1 LLKIQQFYHI
11 KLNSERLVKSKF
23 NVTLTLDE
31 ARRNEELV
39 AFANSELIRALHRMR
54 KVSFSQRE
62 VGSLLKEKKRLSKK
76 QDSPENRIRMKQ
88 IIDKIESLLYVED
101 LVTVEFSNKSH
112 YRKIVKRNG
121 FYVNGTKFTPFMA
134 SAGMIRKNTAMFIN
148 NSIKYQ
154 LLDILEN
161 GRNENVELSPA
172 KYGAYFSLYSSS
184 TLPVSFPDFAVVPDR
199 EIETIR
205 RVNFVSYAGVDVD
218 DTVTE
223 EDRTIKANAW
233 DGQGLISPRLAQK
246 WSEDL
251 EMDYVFSTA
260 IIRAPYLK
268 GMVCVFDMERFAIQ
282 VAGTYY
288 FNDIYGIKRD
298 IRETEL
304 IISESMFK
312 LWSSYDNTES
322 YIANC
327 KKNNLGFSIAKVN
340 PKEEKSH
347 SRTSYQ
353 FLQVLNMDE
362 KDIAEFC
369 EPTLNWFRDMSGD
382 DYAKML
388 VYSTGEGNF
397 QPKDFNALDVS
408 IKAMMVN
415 PDVVG
420 DRHIQK
426 SFERKFE
433 KVRKESFMG
442 SLFVNA
448 NYSIMIS
455 DPYAQMAH
463 VMSMGVKPLLQEG
476 QHYCE
481 YWSRQGIDE
490 VVAIRSPIVHHSE
503 VNLLNLQFGDEYYN
517 WYRHI
522 YSGVIFPA
530 NGIGMDCAIH
540 GGADFDGDLICTIN
554 SPVMRRTRI
563 IALPIVYE
571 STKANKKIV
580 DTRNDEEQVELQLLG
595 HNSKVGFATNISSTL
610 YAIRENF
617 PEGSIERD
625 TIDNRLIIGRV
636 IQGEIIDSVKGLHVP
651 PFRDH
656 WTKYKKVS
664 DDMTPAEIEKWKL
677 YNSIICDTRP
687 AFFRFLYSHYMS
699 KWNKEIKAYDI
710 YSRIVFKKTFKELLT
725 QVKYIQEEMNIVLK
739 YYKKS
744 FFTNNASVV
753 NRISSYMQTV
763 SSLIGRYRNA
773 VSKTFDHNIYKQ
785 VDFEPDIEKLKAME
799 DLVHSYRRF
808 KMGLWKDHEG
818 AYQNTE
824 MFIEFL
830 RKKAMEEISSN
841 EAELASYGVCAT
853 YDRGSSITD
862 FVWKVFPEGL
872 LTNIKVRST
881 GVIRF
886 PVKDPDGEIEY
897 LWERYTIKE
906 FIAEETY
913 G

>member
-1 LLKIQQFYHI
+1 LLKIQSFYHI

-23 NVTLTLDE
+23 NVNLTLDE

-88 IIDKIESLLYVED
+88 IIDKIESLLYIED

-112 YRKIVKRNG
+112 YRKIIKNKG

-148 NSIKYQ
+148 NSIKHQ

-184 TLPVSFPDFAVVPDR
+184 TLPVSFPSFAVVPDK
-199 EIETIR
+199 EIESIR

-223 EDRTIKANAW
+223 EDRTIKTNAW
-233 DGQGLISPRLAQK
+233 DGQGLISPRLAMK
-246 WSEDL
+246 WSNDL

-268 GMVCVFDMERFAIQ
+268 GMVCVFDFERFAIK
-282 VAGTYY
+282 VAKTYY

-298 IRETEL
+298 IREIEL

-322 YIANC
+322 YVSNC
-327 KKNNLGFSIAKVN
+327 RKNDLGFSIAKVN

-353 FLQVLNMDE
+353 FLQVLNMNE

-369 EPTLNWFRDMSGD
+369 EPTLDWFRNMSGE

-397 QPKDFNALDVS
+397 QPKDFNSLDVS
-408 IKAMMVN
+408 IQAMMLN

-455 DPYAQMAH
+455 DPYYQMCH
-463 VMSMGVKPLLQEG
+463 IFGLDNEPLLKEG

-481 YWSRQGIDE
+481 YWNRQGISQ

-503 VNLLNLQFGDEYYN
+503 VNVLNLQYSDEVYD
-517 WYRHI
+517 WYRNI
-522 YSGVIFPA
+522 QSGVIFPA
-530 NGIGMDCAIH
+530 NGVGMDCAIH

-554 SPVMRRTRI
+554 NPVMARTKI
-563 IALPIVYE
+563 SGLPIIYE
-571 STKANKKIV
+571 STKASKKII
-580 DTRNDEEQVELQLLG
+580 DSRNDEEQVELQLLG

-617 PEGSIERD
+617 PEGSPEWV
-625 TIDNRLIIGRV
+625 TINNRLIIGRV

-656 WTKYKKVS
+656 WTKYKKTDANMS
-664 DDMTPAEIEKWKL
+664 QEEQDKWKL

-710 YSRIVFKKTFKELLT
+710 YSRIVFKKSFKELLSEDRHT
-725 QVKYIQEEMNIVLK
+725 QDEMNIVLK

-753 NRISSYMQTV
+753 NRISSYMQTL
-763 SSLIGRYRNA
+763 SSLIGKYRNA

-818 AYQNTE
+818 AYQNIE

-830 RKKAMEEISSN
+830 RKKAMEEISSS
-841 EAELASYGVCAT
+841 EAELASYAVCAT
-853 YDRGSSITD
+853 YDKGSSITD

-872 LTNIKVRST
+872 LTNIKTHST

-886 PVKDPDGEIEY
+886 PVHDPDGEIKY
-897 LWERYTIKE
+897 LWERYSIKE
-906 FIAEETY
+906 FVAEETY